1 MLIQGSVGPQ
11 ATTTSVSPS
20 VSPNLRMGNMGDA
33 IFSELQPRYYES
45 TYRRASFSGANQSVV
60 TTAFTAGL
68 GTTYTGG
75 LVLSNPFGN
84 TYNVVLTK
92 VGVAFVVAQTNAAV
106 IGVAAGQS
114 STALSGTL
122 TSVAP
127 SSDLIGSGVTPT
139 AQLYSSASI
148 TLPVAPVLKRIIGAV
163 DTGAL
168 TVATFGSGIVDLEG
182 GIILPPGGFATIYS
196 SATGTASSFFGSMA
210 WCEVPI

>member
-1 MLIQGSVGPQ
+1 
-11 ATTTSVSPS
+11 
-20 VSPNLRMGNMGDA
+20 
-33 IFSELQPRYYES
+33 
-45 TYRRASFSGANQSVV
+45 
-60 TTAFTAGL
+60 
-68 GTTYTGG
+68 
-75 LVLSNPFGN
+75 
-84 TYNVVLTK
+84 
-92 VGVAFVVAQTNAAV
+92 VAFVVAQTNAAA

-127 SSDLIGSGVTPT
+127 SSDLIGSGAQPT

-148 TLPVAPVLKRIIGAV
+148 TLPVTPVLKRIIGAV

-168 TVATFGSGIVDLEG
+168 TVGTFGSGIVDLEG

-210 WCEVPI
+210 WTEVPI